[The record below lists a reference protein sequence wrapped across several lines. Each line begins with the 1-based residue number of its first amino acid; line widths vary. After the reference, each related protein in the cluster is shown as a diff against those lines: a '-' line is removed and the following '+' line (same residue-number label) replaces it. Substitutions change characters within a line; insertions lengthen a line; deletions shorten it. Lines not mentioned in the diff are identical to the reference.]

1 MTDKA
6 MAHDKTELRGLCPTV
21 ILTTALFSSTD
32 LAQALDAIAMSEG
45 MDRNTYIIKVLDAEV
60 KRVTHKQMMLSR
72 TLKGNPYLTE
82 PTPAE

>member
-6 MAHDKTELRGLCPTV
+6 MAHDKTELRGLSP
-21 ILTTALFSSTD
+21 TD

-45 MDRNTYIIKVLDAEV
+45 MDRNTYVIKVLDAEV

>member
-6 MAHDKTELRGLCPTV
+6 MAHDKTELRGLCP
-21 ILTTALFSSTD
+21 TD

-45 MDRNTYIIKVLDAEV
+45 MDRNTYVIKVLDAEV
-60 KRVTHKQMMLSR
+60 KRVAHKQIMLAR